1 MEKDVPF
8 EYAIN
13 YLAQLPYVK
22 GINHRRMG
30 AEVDPLPI
38 ADVKIDIMQIQLIE
52 FVGLINF
59 KKTIKDGTIN
69 LIF

>member
-13 YLAQLPYVK
+13 YLAQKPYVK
-22 GINHRRMG
+22 GINHRRAG

-38 ADVKIDIMQIQLIE
+38 ADVKIDIIE
-52 FVGLINF
+52 INFLDFVGLMNF

-69 LIF
+69 FIF